1 MRTNFEHCM
10 EMLLEHEGGYVDHP
24 DDPGGETNHGVTRAV
39 YEQHVGR
46 QVMDGE
52 MKSLV
57 QEDVYPI
64 YEEEYWN
71 RAHCD
76 DLPSGVD
83 WAVFDWAVNSGV
95 SRSARA
101 LQEIVGAEPDGHIG
115 PMTIQ
120 AVHDMLPEDV
130 VVKMHSTRQE
140 FYEGLSTFDT
150 FGRGWSRRN
159 DETLEAAL
167 ELTE

>member
-1 MRTNFEHCM
+1 
-10 EMLLEHEGGYVDHP
+10 
-24 DDPGGETNHGVTRAV
+24 
-39 YEQHVGR
+39 
-46 QVMDGE
+46 
-52 MKSLV
+52 
-57 QEDVYPI
+57 
-64 YEEEYWN
+64 
-71 RAHCD
+71 
-76 DLPSGVD
+76 
-83 WAVFDWAVNSGV
+83 
-95 SRSARA
+95 
-101 LQEIVGAEPDGHIG
+101 
-115 PMTIQ
+115 MTIQ

>member
-1 MRTNFEHCM
+1 MFT
-10 EMLLEHEGGYVDHP
+10 LY
-24 DDPGGETNHGVTRAV
+24 
-39 YEQHVGR
+39 
-46 QVMDGE
+46 
-52 MKSLV
+52 
-57 QEDVYPI
+57 
-64 YEEEYWN
+64 
-71 RAHCD
+71 
-76 DLPSGVD
+76 
-83 WAVFDWAVNSGV
+83 FDWAVNSGV

-167 ELTE
+167 EMTE